1 MCKDF
6 VVNTNEWLA
15 KDAGMVIQNLFINFY
30 MFFGLLFEESK
41 AHETLYSEDFAS
53 RMLVNFLVSMEK
65 NFYIHV

>member
-15 KDAGMVIQNLFINFY
+15 KDAGMVIQNFFINFN
-30 MFFGLLFEESK
+30 MLLGSLFEESK

-53 RMLVNFLVSMEK
+53 RTLVNFLVSMEK

>member
-15 KDAGMVIQNLFINFY
+15 KDAGMVIQNLFINFN
-30 MFFGLLFEESK
+30 MLLGSLFEESK
-41 AHETLYSEDFAS
+41 ALETLYSEDFSS
-53 RMLVNFLVSMEK
+53 RTLVHFLVSMEK